1 MKSAT
6 QKRVVCPG
14 NPKTCH
20 LPCPNRGNRSCARQ
34 EQQQDGYR
42 GGWPNEPPTT
52 SSGTS
57 AADQDQVRRS
67 CRTARKRNCR
77 GRQDKGGRVVS
88 HARFTARKTSSATT
102 EKGPW
107 LCLCLCLCLCF
118 HNVWHLPSRPKGFW
132 CASFGIVCGC
142 TAKDASDPIFDPL
155 GEANGNGCQR

>member
-1 MKSAT
+1 MSSAPAT
-6 QKRVVCPG
+6 QKRVICLARTEGIAAV
-14 NPKTCH
+14 
-20 LPCPNRGNRSCARQ
+20 RGRSSSKMVT
-34 EQQQDGYR
+34 GV
-42 GGWPNEPPTT
+42 GGRTSRPT
-52 SSGTS
+52 SSRTS

-88 HARFTARKTSSATT
+88 HARFTARKTSSAPT

-107 LCLCLCLCLCF
+107 LCLCLCLCF